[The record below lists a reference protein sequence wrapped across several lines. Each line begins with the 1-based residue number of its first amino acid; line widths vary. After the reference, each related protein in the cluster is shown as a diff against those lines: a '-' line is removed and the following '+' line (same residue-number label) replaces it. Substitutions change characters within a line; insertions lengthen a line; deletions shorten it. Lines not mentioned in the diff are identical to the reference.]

1 MLNNKPFNMAVDL
14 HQQTNGDDKNG
25 IGCRILCLQRYSPI
39 QVLSKMSS
47 DKKRTS
53 WIVSDDF
60 LMMNFS

>member
-1 MLNNKPFNMAVDL
+1 MAVDL

-47 DKKRTS
+47 DNNKVLDS
-53 WIVSDDF
+53 I
-60 LMMNFS
+60 